1 VKETSLNK
9 DKLRSAVRESPA
21 VKIIAKE
28 EAACLNIAIGIAIA
42 GDIL

>member
-1 VKETSLNK
+1 VEETFLNE
-9 DKLRSAVRESPA
+9 DKFRSAQESPT
-21 VKIIAKE
+21 VKRIAKE